1 MRKPVFFGQYPPK
14 QNFSPCALRTC
25 LFVLFCFWL
34 CFALQVAKAYISGS
48 AADVDELML
57 QTKLAEGSKG
67 INTLERKT
75 STAMSPAD
83 LRMLDD
89 SQRLELLSNVAS
101 GKSTMDEA
109 LSSAQQEVDQ
119 KSSNVAVL

>member
-1 MRKPVFFGQYPPK
+1 M
-14 QNFSPCALRTC
+14 
-25 LFVLFCFWL
+25 
-34 CFALQVAKAYISGS
+34 AKAYISGS

-119 KSSNVAVL
+119 KNSNVAVP